1 MPRHIS
7 GCGGPNPWAPMP
19 RSGGDSMGR
28 SWSYV
33 LHRLLQSILVLLG
46 VSILIFGIS
55 RMVPGDPARMAL
67 GPRTPEW
74 AVENLRKQL
83 NLDKPV
89 PVQYGLWL
97 FKVVRG
103 DLGESL
109 VTRRSVSQDLRDFL
123 PATVELVAVAAII
136 EIIGGIMLGVL
147 AARYSQT
154 WFDGLMRILA
164 YLGVATPSFVWAVVF
179 LLVFSYAWPI
189 FPTTGRISAGLA
201 VPPRFT
207 GMIVLD
213 SLLSG
218 NWAAAWDCFIH
229 LILPAV
235 SLAMYGVAQSARITR
250 ASMIEN
256 MERDSVYA
264 QMAAGVPPRVIM
276 TKYVLKP
283 SLIPTV
289 SVMALDIVA
298 MAGNAFLVEMIFNY
312 PGLSRYGLSAMLNK
326 DLNAIVAVI
335 LLLGLCFVLVN
346 VVVDFIVALLDPRMS
361 HFGRV

>member
-1 MPRHIS
+1 MGARNY
-7 GCGGPNPWAPMP
+7 GPLVP
-19 RSGGDSMGR
+19 RSGGDLMRKTWSSMLLR
-28 SWSYV
+28 
-33 LHRLLQSILVLLG
+33 RLLQSILVLIG

-97 FKVVRG
+97 LKMLRG

-109 VTRRSVSQDLRDFL
+109 VTRRLVNDDLRDFL
-123 PATVELVAVAAII
+123 PATAELIVVAAII
-136 EIIGGIMLGVL
+136 EIIGGILLGVF

-154 WFDGLMRILA
+154 WFDGFTRVLA
-164 YLGVATPSFVWAVVF
+164 YLGVATPSFVWAIIF
-179 LLVFSYAWPI
+179 LLIFSFAWPI
-189 FPTTGRISAGLA
+189 LPATGRLSAGIIT
-201 VPPRFT
+201 PPRIT

-213 SLLSG
+213 GILSG
-218 NWAAAWDCFIH
+218 NFAAAWDCLLH
-229 LILPAV
+229 LILPAI

-264 QMAAGVPPRVIM
+264 HAAAGVPRRVIM

-312 PGLSRYGLSAMLNK
+312 PGLSRYGMTAMLNK

-335 LLLGLCFVLVN
+335 LILGLCFVVVN
-346 VVVDFIVALLDPRMS
+346 IIVDFIVALLDPRVA
-361 HFGRV
+361 HYGGV

>member
-1 MPRHIS
+1 MR
-7 GCGGPNPWAPMP
+7 
-19 RSGGDSMGR
+19 RLR
-28 SWSYV
+28 SYV
-33 LHRLLQSILVLLG
+33 LRRLLQSILVLLG
-46 VSILIFGIS
+46 LSILIFAIS

-83 NLDKPV
+83 NLDKPL

-97 FKVVRG
+97 SKVVRG
-103 DLGESL
+103 DLGDSL
-109 VTRRSVSQDLRDFL
+109 VTRRPVTEDLRDFL
-123 PATVELVAVAAII
+123 PATMELVAVAAII

-154 WFDGLMRILA
+154 WFDGVTRILA
-164 YLGVATPSFVWAVVF
+164 YLGVATPSFVWAIIF
-179 LLVFSYAWPI
+179 LLVFSYVWPI
-189 FPTTGRISAGLA
+189 FPTTGRLSAGMV

-218 NWAAAWDCFIH
+218 NWASAWNCIVH

-235 SLAMYGVAQSARITR
+235 SLAMYGVAQAARITR
-250 ASMIEN
+250 SSMIEN
-256 MERDSVYA
+256 MDRDSVYA
-264 QMAAGVPPRVIM
+264 NMAAGVPARVIM

-283 SLIPTV
+283 SLIPSV
-289 SVMALDIVA
+289 SVMALDIAA
-298 MAGNAFLVEMIFNY
+298 MVVNAFLVEVIFNY
-312 PGLSRYGLSAMLNK
+312 PGLSRYGLGAMLNK

-335 LLLGLCFVLVN
+335 LVLGLLFVMVN
-346 VVVDFIVALLDPRMS
+346 IIVDFVVAHLDPRIS
-361 HFGRV
+361 LSGRM